1 MSTKFSRSPH
11 RLRSFLG
18 LGSDFRVTPT
28 SHRSIR
34 LDSLATRRNFHVSP
48 LKATLRACLKRKSP
62 SPTADRAQVI
72 PRSLPLSH
80 APLPFFPIKVISA
93 THSAF
98 HDTPACCFLLLY
110 LIFPLLEGKYAQS
123 SLDKIPKRRPYSLRA
138 YAHLRSFLCLQSA
151 GESGLSS

>member
-34 LDSLATRRNFHVSP
+34 LDSLATQRNFHVSP

-80 APLPFFPIKVISA
+80 APLPFFPHQSHLSHAQRVPRYSRVLLPFIISYLSSLRRQIRPVKSGQKFQNGALILFVCTLISA
-93 THSAF
+93 PFFVFNPRVRVS
-98 HDTPACCFLLLY
+98 
-110 LIFPLLEGKYAQS
+110 
-123 SLDKIPKRRPYSLRA
+123 
-138 YAHLRSFLCLQSA
+138 
-151 GESGLSS
+151 